1 MRNKISIV
9 LLFLLTSL
17 SSQAVEINY
26 TISFPQPQTHYANV
40 IMQVDGNKA
49 DVVDVKLPVW
59 IPGSYMIR
67 EFSRFVDVFEVL
79 DNDGNLLSCEK
90 VDKNT
95 WRVQSKGKSNLKI
108 HYQVYAFDLSVRTSF
123 IDDEHAFL
131 NGSSIFMF
139 IEEHLKNPVTV
150 TVVPANAWKVISV
163 ALDRVNENNPWKVRA
178 PNYDELVDAPF
189 EIGNHLVFS
198 FTAAGVPHEVAMYGE
213 GNFDVDRLKKD
224 MTRIVNEC
232 TSIYGSHPSKK
243 YVFFIHN
250 MNIGGGGLEH
260 KNSTTLQAN
269 KWGYTNTSTYVGFL
283 SLVAHEYFHLW
294 NVKRFR
300 PVPLGPFNYSEEN
313 YTNLLWLAEGFTA
326 YYDDLITYRCGFSS
340 ETEYLQTLAGN
351 MSYCNNQKGAAFQS
365 LAESSLDAWIKYYRS
380 YENSANA
387 SVSYYTKGSVVGALL
402 DMEIINATNGEKSL
416 DDFMKAM
423 YQEFYVK
430 NDKAYTQE
438 DVMKVVER
446 LTGKNMD
453 SFFKNAVNSTA
464 PLPIEKVVSQLG
476 ISLVD
481 LNEKAINTFS
491 GINAAVT
498 SGKLIV
504 TSVVRN
510 SPAWTAGINV
520 NDELIAM
527 DQYRIGDDLNKVI
540 SMKAPG
546 DKVTFLLNRS
556 GYMKSIA
563 LTLANTPYVK
573 YTLNKSSAV
582 SEQKSKFYKKWL
594 RLAAGF

>member
-1 MRNKISIV
+1 MRNKVSIV
-9 LLFLLTSL
+9 LLFLLITL

-26 TISFPQPQTHYANV
+26 IVSFPQPQTHYADV

-49 DVVDVKLPVW
+49 DIMDVKLPVW

-67 EFSRFVDVFEVL
+67 EFSRFVDVFEVM
-79 DNDGNLLSCEK
+79 DKDGKLLNCEK

-95 WRVQSKGKSNLKI
+95 WRVQSAGKSNLKI

-139 IEEHLKNPVTV
+139 IEEHVKNPVTV
-150 TVVPANAWKVISV
+150 TIVPAPTWKVISV
-163 ALDRVNENNPWKVRA
+163 ALDRVNESNPWNVKA

-189 EIGNHLVFS
+189 EIGNQLVFT
-198 FTAAGVPHEVAMYGE
+198 FTAAGVPHEVSMFGE

-224 MTRIVNEC
+224 MTRIVDEC
-232 TSIYGSHPSKK
+232 TAIYGSHPCKK

-250 MNIGGGGLEH
+250 MNSGGGGLEH

-294 NVKRFR
+294 NVKRCR

-313 YTNLLWLAEGFTA
+313 YTSLLWLAEGFTA

-365 LAESSLDAWIKYYRS
+365 LTESSLDAWIKYYRS

-453 SFFKNAVNSTA
+453 SFFKNAVNSTE
-464 PLPIEKVVSQLG
+464 PLPMDKVVGQLG

-481 LNEKAINTFS
+481 LNEKSVITFS
-491 GINAAVT
+491 GINSSFT
-498 SGKLIV
+498 SGKLMV

-510 SPAWTAGINV
+510 SPAWTTGINV

-563 LTLANTPYVK
+563 LTLSNTPYVK

-582 SEQKSKFYKKWL
+582 SEQKSKNYKKWL
-594 RLAAGF
+594 GVGF

>member
-1 MRNKISIV
+1 MRIKIYA
-9 LLFLLTSL
+9 LLVFLLNTL

-26 TISFPQPQTHYANV
+26 TVSFPQPQTHYADV

-49 DVVDVKLPVW
+49 DILDVKLPVW

-67 EFSRFVDVFEVL
+67 EFARFVDVFEVM
-79 DNDGNLLSCEK
+79 DKDRKLLSCEK

-108 HYQVYAFDLSVRTSF
+108 HYQVYAFELSVRTSF

-139 IEEHLKNPVTV
+139 IEDHLKNPVTV
-150 TVVPANAWKVISV
+150 SIVPAPTWKVISV
-163 ALDRVNENNPWKVRA
+163 PLDRVNESNPWKVKA

-198 FTAAGVPHEVAMYGE
+198 FTAAGVPHEVSMFGE
-213 GNFDVDRLKKD
+213 GNFDVERLKKD
-224 MTRIVNEC
+224 MTKIVDES
-232 TSIYGSHPSKK
+232 TAIYGSHPCKK
-243 YVFFIHN
+243 YVFFINN
-250 MNIGGGGLEH
+250 MNSGGGGLEH

-340 ETEYLQTLAGN
+340 ETEYLQTLAGS
-351 MSYCNNQKGAAFQS
+351 MSYCNNQKGAAYQS

-402 DMEIINATNGEKSL
+402 DMEIISATNGEKSL
-416 DDFMKAM
+416 DDFMKEM

-430 NDKAYTQE
+430 NEKAYTQN

-481 LNEKAINTFS
+481 LNEKAVTTFS
-491 GINAAVT
+491 GINSSFTAGKLMVT
-498 SGKLIV
+498 SI
-504 TSVVRN
+504 VRN

-527 DQYRIGDDLNKVI
+527 DQYRIGDDLSKLI

-546 DKVTFLLNRS
+546 DKVTFLVNRS

-563 LTLANTPYVK
+563 LTLTNTPYVK
-573 YTLNKSSAV
+573 YTLNKSSTV
-582 SEQKSKFYKKWL
+582 SEQKSKNYKKWL